1 MAKPA
6 VPSLQSIAK
15 MDEEQLPVA
24 KHKLH
29 GWLHF
34 FGLYGAEHV
43 AATEF
48 VFGATFVSL
57 GAGLWDVLL
66 GLIIG
71 NTLATL
77 SFTLIT
83 ARIAV
88 DTRLSLYTY
97 LDRIAGGLTSRLY
110 NGANVL
116 VFAVISAA
124 MITVSATAFTALAEL
139 PAQVEPYPTSIWFVL
154 TVVAV
159 AMVVVLVAVYGFNAL
174 SDFASTCAP
183 WLMLMFTTGG
193 MVLVPALT
201 EAVTGYTNLGFS
213 DFMQLAA
220 TTVWTG
226 TNAEG
231 EPGIGMMEVIGFAWA
246 ANTFAHFG
254 LIDMALLRYARRKIY
269 GLNSAAGMMFGHY
282 IAWISAGFMGAAV
295 AELTKT
301 SILLLDPGKVAWYA
315 LAWSGFV
322 VVVVAGWTTANSN
335 LYRAGLAAQAV
346 FPERNRTT
354 VTLLVGLVVVIAS
367 CFPFVYQQILPL
379 LAYSGVLLVPIGGIV
394 FAEHYVFRWLGYTR
408 FWYRFKGLKHNVPA
422 LLAWGISLLVG
433 FGLDILDVMPYFY
446 IFLPTW
452 AVSIIVY
459 VVLAGHFGAAENY
472 PEQEEAERRFQ
483 AGVAEFQA
491 RQAIAQRHAELDEA
505 SPQFRR
511 LVAEYDAGQSRQA
524 PPSKDSS
531 LLSKAIRATWIVIG
545 LFLPF
550 ALAWITLFH
559 SPNLYDYYVN
569 VERFYNVTIICTFI
583 YFIFAYWDLRR
594 SRAFR
599 MKEQKA
605 FHNARRPEIPQP

>member
-1 MAKPA
+1 MDKTSI
-6 VPSLQSIAK
+6 PSIESIAQ
-15 MDEEQLPVA
+15 MDDEQLPVPR
-24 KHKLH
+24 HRLH
-29 GWLHF
+29 NWPHF

-48 VFGATFVSL
+48 VFGATFVAL
-57 GAGLWDVLL
+57 GAGLWDVLI

-77 SFTLIT
+77 SFTLLT
-83 ARIAV
+83 APIAV

-110 NGANVL
+110 NGANIL

-139 PAQVEPYPTSIWFVL
+139 PAQVQPYPTSIWFVV

-159 AMVVVLVAVYGFNAL
+159 AVVVVFVAAFGFNAVAE
-174 SDFASTCAP
+174 FASICAP
-183 WLMLMFTTGG
+183 WLMVMFTTGG

-201 EAVTGYTNLGFS
+201 EAVTGYTSLGLS
-213 DFMQLAA
+213 DFLQLAGA
-220 TTVWTG
+220 TVWTG

-231 EPGIGMMEVIGFAWA
+231 EPGIGMLEVIGFAWA

-254 LIDMALLRYARRKIY
+254 LIDMALLRYAKKKIY

-282 IAWISAGFMGAAV
+282 VAWISAGFMGAAV

-301 SILLLDPGKVAWYA
+301 SIVLLDPGKVAWYA

-346 FPERNRTT
+346 FPNQNRTK
-354 VTLLVGLVVVIAS
+354 VTLLVGVGVVFAS
-367 CFPFVYQQILPL
+367 CFPFVYQQMLPL

-408 FWYRFKGLKHNVPA
+408 YWYRFKGLKHNVPA
-422 LLAWGISLLVG
+422 LATWAISLVVG
-433 FGLDILDVMPYFY
+433 FGLDLFGIMPYFF

-459 VVLAGHFGAAENY
+459 VLLARLYGAAERY
-472 PEQEEAERRFQ
+472 PEQEEAERQ
-483 AGVAEFQA
+483 FQA
-491 RQAIAQRHAELDEA
+491 R
-505 SPQFRR
+505 
-511 LVAEYDAGQSRQA
+511 VAEWQDQQAAAEGHGHAKDTSVLSRVI
-524 PPSKDSS
+524 
-531 LLSKAIRATWIVIG
+531 KAVWILIG
-545 LFLPF
+545 LVVPCV
-550 ALAWITLFH
+550 LAWITLFH

-569 VERFYNVTIICTFI
+569 VERFYSITIWCTFI
-583 YFIFAYWDLRR
+583 YFVFAYWGLRR
-594 SRAFR
+594 S
-599 MKEQKA
+599 KA
-605 FHNARRPEIPQP
+605 LRRSATAAAGSAA

>member
-1 MAKPA
+1 
-6 VPSLQSIAK
+6 
-15 MDEEQLPVA
+15 MDDEQLPVA
-24 KHKLH
+24 NHKLH
-29 GWLHF
+29 NWPHF

-48 VFGATFVSL
+48 VFGATFVAL
-57 GAGLWDVLL
+57 GAGLWDVLI

-77 SFTLIT
+77 SFTLLT
-83 ARIAV
+83 APIAV

-139 PAQVEPYPTSIWFVL
+139 PAQVQPYPTSIWFVV

-159 AMVVVLVAVYGFNAL
+159 AVVVVLVAVFGFNAVAE
-174 SDFASTCAP
+174 FASICAP
-183 WLMLMFTTGG
+183 WLMVMFTTGG

-201 EAVTGYTNLGFS
+201 EAVTGYTSLGLS
-213 DFMQLAA
+213 DFLQLAGA
-220 TTVWTG
+220 TVWTG

-231 EPGIGMMEVIGFAWA
+231 EPGIGMLEVIGFAWA

-254 LIDMALLRYARRKIY
+254 LIDMALLRYAKKKIY

-282 IAWISAGFMGAAV
+282 VAWISAGFMGAAV

-301 SILLLDPGKVAWYA
+301 SIVLLDPGKVAWYA

-346 FPERNRTT
+346 FPNQNRTK
-354 VTLLVGLVVVIAS
+354 VTLLVGVGVVFAS
-367 CFPFVYQQILPL
+367 CFPFVYQQMLPL

-408 FWYRFKGLKHNVPA
+408 YWYRFKGLKHNVPA
-422 LLAWGISLLVG
+422 LATWAISLVVG
-433 FGLDILDVMPYFY
+433 FGLDISRHHAV
-446 IFLPTW
+446 FLHLPSDLGG
-452 AVSIIVY
+452 VDHR
-459 VVLAGHFGAAENY
+459 LCRAG
-472 PEQEEAERRFQ
+472 EEVRRC
-483 AGVAEFQA
+483 
-491 RQAIAQRHAELDEA
+491 RKAI
-505 SPQFRR
+505 
-511 LVAEYDAGQSRQA
+511 
-524 PPSKDSS
+524 PSKRKRNDSS
-531 LLSKAIRATWIVIG
+531 RRG
-545 LFLPF
+545 
-550 ALAWITLFH
+550 
-559 SPNLYDYYVN
+559 SPNGKSS
-569 VERFYNVTIICTFI
+569 
-583 YFIFAYWDLRR
+583 RR
-594 SRAFR
+594 KRR
-599 MKEQKA
+599 
-605 FHNARRPEIPQP
+605 ARRPRERYVGAFKGHQSRLDPHRPDRALRSGVDHVVPQCQSL

>member
-1 MAKPA
+1 MA
-6 VPSLQSIAK
+6 
-15 MDEEQLPVA
+15 
-24 KHKLH
+24 
-29 GWLHF
+29 
-34 FGLYGAEHV
+34 
-43 AATEF
+43 
-48 VFGATFVSL
+48 L
-57 GAGLWDVLL
+57 GAGLWDVLI

-77 SFTLIT
+77 SFTLLT
-83 ARIAV
+83 APIAV

-139 PAQVEPYPTSIWFVL
+139 PTQVAPYPTSIWFVV

-159 AMVVVLVAVYGFNAL
+159 AVVVVLVATFGFNAVA
-174 SDFASTCAP
+174 DFAGVCAP
-183 WLMLMFTTGG
+183 WLMVMFTTGG

-201 EAVTGYTNLGFS
+201 EAVTGYTTLDLSGFL
-213 DFMQLAA
+213 QLAGS
-220 TTVWTG
+220 TVWTG

-231 EPGIGMMEVIGFAWA
+231 EPGIGMFEVIGFAWA

-254 LIDMALLRYARRKIY
+254 LIDMALLRYAKKKIY

-282 IAWISAGFMGAAV
+282 VAWISAGFMGAAV

-346 FPERNRTT
+346 FPNQNRTK
-354 VTLLVGLVVVIAS
+354 VTLLVGLAVVFAS
-367 CFPFVYQQILPL
+367 CFPFVYQQMLPL

-394 FAEHYVFRWLGYTR
+394 LAEHYVFRWLGYTR
-408 FWYRFKGLKHNVPA
+408 FWYRYKGLKHNVPA
-422 LLAWGISLLVG
+422 LAAWAISLVVG
-433 FGLDILDVMPYFY
+433 FGLNAFGVMPYFY

-459 VVLAGHFGAAENY
+459 VLLAKIYGAAEQY
-472 PEQEEAERRFQ
+472 PEQEQAEQQLQ
-483 AGVAEFQA
+483 ARISEWQA
-491 RQAIAQRHAELDEA
+491 RQSAAQHHA
-505 SPQFRR
+505 P
-511 LVAEYDAGQSRQA
+511 V
-524 PPSKDSS
+524 KDNS
-531 LLSKAIRATWIVIG
+531 LLSRLIKAVWILIG
-545 LFLPF
+545 LALPL

-569 VERFYNVTIICTFI
+569 VERFYSITIWCTVI
-583 YFIFAYWDLRR
+583 YFVFAYWGLKRAKALRR
-594 SRAFR
+594 SAPL
-599 MKEQKA
+599 A
-605 FHNARRPEIPQP
+605 NAASAA

>member
-1 MAKPA
+1 MEKTSI
-6 VPSLQSIAK
+6 PSIESIAQ

-29 GWLHF
+29 NWPHF

-48 VFGATFVSL
+48 VFGATFVAL
-57 GAGLWDVLL
+57 GAGLWDVLI

-110 NGANVL
+110 NGANVI

-139 PAQVEPYPTSIWFVL
+139 PAQLEPYPTSIWFVV

-159 AMVVVLVAVYGFNAL
+159 AVVVVLVAAFGFNAVA
-174 SDFASTCAP
+174 DFASICAP
-183 WLMLMFTTGG
+183 WLMVMFTTGG

-201 EAVTGYTNLGFS
+201 EAVTGYTTLGLS
-213 DFMQLAA
+213 DFLQLAGA
-220 TTVWTG
+220 TVWTG

-231 EPGIGMMEVIGFAWA
+231 EPGIGMLEVIGFAWA

-254 LIDMALLRYARRKIY
+254 LIDMALLRYAKKKIY

-282 IAWISAGFMGAAV
+282 VAWISAGFMGAAV

-346 FPERNRTT
+346 FPNQNRTK
-354 VTLLVGLVVVIAS
+354 VTLLVGLAVVFSS
-367 CFPFVYQQILPL
+367 CFPFVYQQMLPL

-394 FAEHYVFRWLGYTR
+394 LAEHYLLPWLGYTR
-408 FWYRFKGLKHNVPA
+408 YWYRFKGLKHNVPA
-422 LLAWGISLLVG
+422 LMAWAISLVVG
-433 FGLDILDVMPYFY
+433 FGLDVLDIMPYFY

-459 VVLAGHFGAAENY
+459 IVLAKKYGAAEKY
-472 PEQEEAERRFQ
+472 PKEEEAERQ
-483 AGVAEFQA
+483 FQA
-491 RQAIAQRHAELDEA
+491 R
-505 SPQFRR
+505 
-511 LVAEYDAGQSRQA
+511 VAEWQA
-524 PPSKDSS
+524 KQAEAQGHGHVKDNSV
-531 LLSKAIRATWIVIG
+531 LSKVIKATWIIIG
-545 LFLPF
+545 LALPCV
-550 ALAWITLFH
+550 LAWVTLFH
-559 SPNLYDYYVN
+559 SPDLYDYYVN
-569 VERFYNVTIICTFI
+569 VERFYSITIWCTFI
-583 YFIFAYWDLRR
+583 YFIFAYWGLQR
-594 SRAFR
+594 S
-599 MKEQKA
+599 KA
-605 FHNARRPEIPQP
+605 LHRSGMPAEAESAA

>member
-1 MAKPA
+1 MAKPP
-6 VPSLQSIAK
+6 VPSIQSIAE

-29 GWLHF
+29 NWPHF

-48 VFGATFVSL
+48 VFGATFVAL
-57 GAGLWDVLL
+57 GAGLWDVLI

-77 SFTLIT
+77 SFTLLT

-97 LDRIAGGLTSRLY
+97 VDRIAGVSTSRLY
-110 NGANVL
+110 NGANVI

-124 MITVSATAFTALAEL
+124 MITVSATAFTALAQL
-139 PAQVEPYPTSIWFVL
+139 PPQVEPYPTNIWFVV

-159 AMVVVLVAVYGFNAL
+159 AVVVVLVAVYGFNAL
-174 SDFASTCAP
+174 SEFASTCAP
-183 WLMLMFTTGG
+183 WLMVMFTTGG

-201 EAVTGYTNLGFS
+201 EAVTGYTTLS
-213 DFMQLAA
+213 LPDFLQLAA
-220 TTVWTG
+220 ATVWTG
-226 TNAEG
+226 TNAVG

-254 LIDMALLRYARRKIY
+254 LIDMALLRYAKKKIY

-282 IAWISAGFMGAAV
+282 VAWISAGFMGAAV

-322 VVVVAGWTTANSN
+322 VVIVAGWTTANSN

-346 FPERNRTT
+346 FPNQNRTK
-354 VTLLVGLVVVIAS
+354 VTLLVGLGVVVAS
-367 CFPFVYQQILPL
+367 CFPFVYQQMLPL
-379 LAYSGVLLVPIGGIV
+379 LAYSGVLLVPIGGVV
-394 FAEHYVFRWLGYTR
+394 FAEHYVLPWLGYTR
-408 FWYRFKGLKHNVPA
+408 YWYRFKGLKHNVPA
-422 LLAWGISLLVG
+422 LATWAVSLVIG

-459 VVLAGHFGAAENY
+459 VVLAKQYGAAEKY
-472 PEQEEAERRFQ
+472 PEEEEAERQFQ
-483 AGVAEFQA
+483 ARVAEYQA
-491 RQAIAQRHAELDEA
+491 RQAVAERNGELKDTSALFKE
-505 SPQFRR
+505 
-511 LVAEYDAGQSRQA
+511 LVSEYDAEQSRTDA
-524 PPSKDSS
+524 PMKDTS
-531 LLSKAIRATWIVIG
+531 LLSKVIKAVWIVIG
-545 LFLPF
+545 LALPF
-550 ALAWITLFH
+550 VLAWITLFH
-559 SPNLYDYYVN
+559 STNLYDYYVN
-569 VERFYNVTIICTFI
+569 VERFYNVTIACTFI

-599 MKEQKA
+599 MKG
-605 FHNARRPEIPQP
+605 

>member
-1 MAKPA
+1 MTTPQ
-6 VPSLQSIAK
+6 VPSLQAIAE

-24 KHKLH
+24 RHKLH
-29 GWLHF
+29 NWPHF

-48 VFGATFVSL
+48 VFGATFVAL
-57 GAGLWDVLL
+57 GAGLWDILIGLL
-66 GLIIG
+66 IG
-71 NTLATL
+71 NLLATL
-77 SFTLIT
+77 SFTLLT

-124 MITVSATAFTALAEL
+124 MVTVSATAFTALAQL
-139 PAQVEPYPTSIWFVL
+139 PPQVAPYPTDIWFVV
-154 TVVAV
+154 TAIAVAV
-159 AMVVVLVAVYGFNAL
+159 VVVLVAVYGFNTL

-201 EAVTGYTNLGFS
+201 EAVTGYTRLNLDEFL
-213 DFMQLAA
+213 QLAA
-220 TTVWTG
+220 ATVWTG
-226 TNAEG
+226 TNAKG

-254 LIDMALLRYARRKIY
+254 LIDMALLRYAKKKIY

-282 IAWISAGFMGAAV
+282 VAWISAGFMGAAV

-301 SILLLDPGKVAWYA
+301 SIVLLDPGKVAWYA
-315 LAWSGFV
+315 LSWSGFI

-346 FPERNRTT
+346 FPNQNRTK
-354 VTLLVGLVVVIAS
+354 VTLWVGLVVVVAS

-408 FWYRFKGLKHNVPA
+408 YWYRFKGLKHNVPA
-422 LLAWGISLLVG
+422 LVSWAVSLVVG
-433 FGLDILDVMPYFY
+433 FGLDILDVLPYFY

-452 AVSIIVY
+452 VVSIIVY
-459 VVLAGHFGAAENY
+459 VVLAKHYGAAEKF
-472 PEQEEAERRFQ
+472 PEEEKAERQ
-483 AGVAEFQA
+483 FQA
-491 RQAIAQRHAELDEA
+491 RVVEWQTRQAVAERNGELNDTSAQFNER
-505 SPQFRR
+505 
-511 LVAEYDAGQSRQA
+511 VAEYEADQA
-524 PPSKDSS
+524 NAEHRVPLKDRSV
-531 LLSKAIRATWIVIG
+531 LTKVIKAVWIVIG
-545 LFLPF
+545 LVLPF
-550 ALAWITLFH
+550 VLAWITLFH
-559 SPNLYDYYVN
+559 SANLYDYYVN
-569 VERFYNVTIICTFI
+569 VERFYNVTIVCTFI

-594 SRAFR
+594 TKAFR
-599 MKEQKA
+599 
-605 FHNARRPEIPQP
+605 RR

>member
-1 MAKPA
+1 MTTPQ
-6 VPSLQSIAK
+6 VPSLQAIAE

-24 KHKLH
+24 RHKLH
-29 GWLHF
+29 NWPHF

-48 VFGATFVSL
+48 VFGATFVAL
-57 GAGLWDVLL
+57 GAGLWDILIGLL
-66 GLIIG
+66 IG
-71 NTLATL
+71 NLLATL
-77 SFTLIT
+77 SFTLLT

-124 MITVSATAFTALAEL
+124 MVTVSATAFTALAQL
-139 PAQVEPYPTSIWFVL
+139 PPQVAPYPTDIWFVV
-154 TVVAV
+154 TAIAVAV
-159 AMVVVLVAVYGFNAL
+159 VVVLVAVYGFNTL

-201 EAVTGYTNLGFS
+201 EAVTGYTRLNLDEFL
-213 DFMQLAA
+213 QLAA
-220 TTVWTG
+220 ATVWTG
-226 TNAEG
+226 TNAKG

-254 LIDMALLRYARRKIY
+254 LIDMALLRYAKKKIY

-282 IAWISAGFMGAAV
+282 VAWISAGFMGAAV

-301 SILLLDPGKVAWYA
+301 SIVLLDPGKVAWYA
-315 LAWSGFV
+315 LSWSGFI

-346 FPERNRTT
+346 FPNQNRTK
-354 VTLLVGLVVVIAS
+354 VTLWVGLVVVVAS

-408 FWYRFKGLKHNVPA
+408 YWYRFKGLKHNVPA
-422 LLAWGISLLVG
+422 LVSWAVSLVVG
-433 FGLDILDVMPYFY
+433 FGLDILDVLPYFY

-452 AVSIIVY
+452 VVSIIVY
-459 VVLAGHFGAAENY
+459 VVLAKHYGAAEKF
-472 PEQEEAERRFQ
+472 PEEEKAERQ
-483 AGVAEFQA
+483 FQA
-491 RQAIAQRHAELDEA
+491 RVVEWQTRQAVAERNGELNDTSAQFNER
-505 SPQFRR
+505 
-511 LVAEYDAGQSRQA
+511 VAEYEADQA
-524 PPSKDSS
+524 KDHAPVKDRSLISKVI
-531 LLSKAIRATWIVIG
+531 KAVWIVIG
-545 LFLPF
+545 LVLPF
-550 ALAWITLFH
+550 VLAWITLFH
-559 SPNLYDYYVN
+559 SANLYDYYVN
-569 VERFYNVTIICTFI
+569 VERFYNVTIVCTFI

-594 SRAFR
+594 TKAFR
-599 MKEQKA
+599 
-605 FHNARRPEIPQP
+605 RR

>member
-1 MAKPA
+1 MEKPS
-6 VPSLQSIAK
+6 VPSIESIAQ
-15 MDEEQLPVA
+15 MDEEQLPIA

-29 GWLHF
+29 RWPHF

-48 VFGATFVSL
+48 VFGATFVAL
-57 GAGLWDVLL
+57 GAGLWDVLI

-77 SFTLIT
+77 SFTLLT

-124 MITVSATAFTALAEL
+124 MITVSATAFTALAQL
-139 PAQVEPYPTSIWFVL
+139 PPQVEPYPTNIWFVV
-154 TVVAV
+154 TVVVVAV
-159 AMVVVLVAVYGFNAL
+159 VVVLVAVYGFNAL

-201 EAVTGYTNLGFS
+201 EAITGYTSLSLS
-213 DFMQLAA
+213 DFLQLAA
-220 TTVWTG
+220 ATVWTG

-231 EPGIGMMEVIGFAWA
+231 EPGIGMLEVIGFAWA

-254 LIDMALLRYARRKIY
+254 LIDMALLRYAKKKIY

-282 IAWISAGFMGAAV
+282 VAWISAGFMGAAV

-346 FPERNRTT
+346 FPNQNRTK
-354 VTLLVGLVVVIAS
+354 VTLLVGLVVVVAS
-367 CFPFVYQQILPL
+367 CFPFVYQQMLPL

-394 FAEHYVFRWLGYTR
+394 FAEHYVFCWLGYTR
-408 FWYRFKGLKHNVPA
+408 YWYRFKGLKHNVPA
-422 LLAWGISLLVG
+422 LATWAISLVVG
-433 FGLDILDVMPYFY
+433 FGLDILGIMPYFY

-459 VVLAGHFGAAENY
+459 IVLAKQYGAAEKY
-472 PEQEEAERRFQ
+472 PEEEEAERQFQ
-483 AGVAEFQA
+483 ARVAEYQA
-491 RQAIAQRHAELDEA
+491 RQAVAESNVELKDTSA
-505 SPQFRR
+505 LFRE
-511 LVAEYDAGQSRQA
+511 LVSEYDAEQSRTDA
-524 PPSKDSS
+524 PVRDTS
-531 LLSKAIRATWIVIG
+531 LLSKVIKAVWIVIG
-545 LFLPF
+545 LLLPF
-550 ALAWITLFH
+550 VLAWITLFH
-559 SPNLYDYYVN
+559 SANLYDYYVN
-569 VERFYNVTIICTFI
+569 VERFYNVTIGCTFI

-594 SRAFR
+594 SKALR
-599 MKEQKA
+599 M
-605 FHNARRPEIPQP
+605 RR

>member
-1 MAKPA
+1 LTNPQ
-6 VPSLQSIAK
+6 VPSLQAIAE

-24 KHKLH
+24 RHKLH
-29 GWLHF
+29 NWPHF

-48 VFGATFVSL
+48 VFGATFVAL
-57 GAGLWDVLL
+57 GAGLWDILIGLL
-66 GLIIG
+66 IG
-71 NTLATL
+71 NLLATL
-77 SFTLIT
+77 SFTLLT

-110 NGANVL
+110 NGANII

-124 MITVSATAFTALAEL
+124 MITVSATAFTALAQL
-139 PAQVEPYPTSIWFVL
+139 PPQVEPYPTDIWFVV

-159 AMVVVLVAVYGFNAL
+159 AVVVVLVAVYGFNAL
-174 SDFASTCAP
+174 SEFASTCAP

-201 EAVTGYTNLGFS
+201 EAVTGYTSLNLDEFL
-213 DFMQLAA
+213 QLAA
-220 TTVWTG
+220 STVWTG
-226 TNAEG
+226 TNAKG

-254 LIDMALLRYARRKIY
+254 LIDMALLRYAKKKIY

-282 IAWISAGFMGAAV
+282 VAWISAGFMGAAV

-301 SILLLDPGKVAWYA
+301 SIVLLDPGKVAWYA

-346 FPERNRTT
+346 FPNQNRTK
-354 VTLLVGLVVVIAS
+354 VTLLVGLVVVVAS

-422 LLAWGISLLVG
+422 LVSWAVSLVVG

-452 AVSIIVY
+452 VVSIIVY
-459 VVLAGHFGAAENY
+459 VVLAKHYGAAEKF
-472 PEQEEAERRFQ
+472 PEEEEAERQ
-483 AGVAEFQA
+483 FQA
-491 RQAIAQRHAELDEA
+491 RVVEWQTRQAVAARNTELKDTSALFNE
-505 SPQFRR
+505 R
-511 LVAEYDAGQSRQA
+511 VAEYEAEQA
-524 PPSKDSS
+524 MAKRPAPVKDRS
-531 LLSKAIRATWIVIG
+531 LLTKVIKAVWIMIG
-545 LFLPF
+545 LVLPF
-550 ALAWITLFH
+550 VLAWITLFH
-559 SPNLYDYYVN
+559 SANLYDYYVN
-569 VERFYNVTIICTFI
+569 VERFYNVTIVCTFI

-594 SRAFR
+594 AKAFR
-599 MKEQKA
+599 
-605 FHNARRPEIPQP
+605 RRG

>member
-1 MAKPA
+1 MEKPS
-6 VPSLQSIAK
+6 VPSIESIAQ

-29 GWLHF
+29 NWPHF

-48 VFGATFVSL
+48 VFGATFVAL
-57 GAGLWDVLL
+57 GAGLWDVLI

-71 NTLATL
+71 NLLATL

-110 NGANVL
+110 NGANII

-124 MITVSATAFTALAEL
+124 MITVSATAFTALAQL
-139 PAQVEPYPTSIWFVL
+139 PPQVEPYPTNIWFVV

-159 AMVVVLVAVYGFNAL
+159 AVVVVLVAVYGFNAL
-174 SDFASTCAP
+174 SEFASTCAP

-201 EAVTGYTNLGFS
+201 EAVTGYTSLSLDEFL
-213 DFMQLAA
+213 QLAA
-220 TTVWTG
+220 ATVWTG

-254 LIDMALLRYARRKIY
+254 LIDMALLRYAKKKIY

-282 IAWISAGFMGAAV
+282 VAWISAGFMGAAV

-322 VVVVAGWTTANSN
+322 VVIVAGWTTANSN

-346 FPERNRTT
+346 FPNQNRTK

-367 CFPFVYQQILPL
+367 CFPFVYQQMLPL

-394 FAEHYVFRWLGYTR
+394 FTEHYVFPWLGYTR
-408 FWYRFKGLKHNVPA
+408 YWYRFRGLKHNVPA
-422 LLAWGISLLVG
+422 LVSWAVSLVVG
-433 FGLDILDVMPYFY
+433 FGLDILDIMPYFY

-452 AVSIIVY
+452 VVSIIVY
-459 VVLAGHFGAAENY
+459 LVLAKLYGATEKY
-472 PEQEEAERRFQ
+472 PEEEEAERKFQ
-483 AGVAEFQA
+483 ARVAEYQA
-491 RQAIAQRHAELDEA
+491 RQAVAESNGELKDTSALFKE
-505 SPQFRR
+505 
-511 LVAEYDAGQSRQA
+511 LVTEYDAEQA
-524 PPSKDSS
+524 MAKDHAPVRDTSV
-531 LLSKAIRATWIVIG
+531 LSKVIRAVWILIG
-545 LFLPF
+545 LVLPF
-550 ALAWITLFH
+550 GLAWITLFH
-559 SPNLYDYYVN
+559 SANLYDYYVN
-569 VERFYNVTIICTFI
+569 VERFYNVTIVCTFI

-594 SRAFR
+594 AKAFR
-599 MKEQKA
+599 MKQ
-605 FHNARRPEIPQP
+605 

>member
-1 MAKPA
+1 
-6 VPSLQSIAK
+6 VPSLQAIAE

-24 KHKLH
+24 RHKLH
-29 GWLHF
+29 NWPHF

-48 VFGATFVSL
+48 VFGATFVAL
-57 GAGLWDVLL
+57 GAGLWDILIGLL
-66 GLIIG
+66 IG
-71 NTLATL
+71 NLLATL
-77 SFTLIT
+77 SFTLLT

-110 NGANVL
+110 NGANII

-124 MITVSATAFTALAEL
+124 MITVSATAFTALAQL
-139 PAQVEPYPTSIWFVL
+139 PPQVEPYPTDIWFVV

-159 AMVVVLVAVYGFNAL
+159 AVVVVLVAVYGFNAL
-174 SDFASTCAP
+174 SEFASTCAP

-201 EAVTGYTNLGFS
+201 EAVTGYTSLNLDEFL
-213 DFMQLAA
+213 QLAA
-220 TTVWTG
+220 STVWTG
-226 TNAEG
+226 TNAKG

-254 LIDMALLRYARRKIY
+254 LIDMALLRYAKKKIY

-282 IAWISAGFMGAAV
+282 VAWISAGFMGAAV

-301 SILLLDPGKVAWYA
+301 SIVLLDPGKVAWYA

-346 FPERNRTT
+346 FPNQNRTK
-354 VTLLVGLVVVIAS
+354 VTLLVGLVVVVAS

-422 LLAWGISLLVG
+422 LVSWAVSLVVG

-452 AVSIIVY
+452 VVSIIVY
-459 VVLAGHFGAAENY
+459 VVLAKHYGAAEKF
-472 PEQEEAERRFQ
+472 PEEEEAERQ
-483 AGVAEFQA
+483 FQA
-491 RQAIAQRHAELDEA
+491 RVVEWQTRQAVAARNTELKDTSALFNE
-505 SPQFRR
+505 R
-511 LVAEYDAGQSRQA
+511 VAEYEAEQA
-524 PPSKDSS
+524 MAKRPAPVKDRS
-531 LLSKAIRATWIVIG
+531 LLTKVIKAVWIMIG
-545 LFLPF
+545 LVLPF
-550 ALAWITLFH
+550 VLAWITLFH
-559 SPNLYDYYVN
+559 SANLYDYYVN
-569 VERFYNVTIICTFI
+569 VERFYNVTIVCTFI

-594 SRAFR
+594 AKAFR
-599 MKEQKA
+599 
-605 FHNARRPEIPQP
+605 RRG